1 MFNSKRK
8 FKIDNWYHWVHFC
21 FNLNKDPKQFFAY
34 YEIESAL
41 NMINKELQIIK
52 LEFKHGNKDHYT
64 KEWYDNYIK
73 PIEFT
78 SHILT
83 DVLYDLEN
91 CPTEIINNTRR
102 E

>member
-8 FKIDNWYHWVHFC
+8 FKIDNWYHWVNFC